1 MLLALDEATAGRL
14 PAPDPG
20 TEHAIAIMSFANL
33 TRNGEDDWLGT
44 GIAETLAAGLGT
56 VPGLSIIS
64 RERVVEVLRKLG
76 ATTENDDPA
85 LAVRLGQE
93 VAARG
98 VVSGAYQIQGDQVR
112 VTARVTV
119 VRDSR
124 VALTLKVD
132 GSRAETFAL
141 QDRLVAELSTGLRG
155 QLPAAPKH
163 PEETASLPAY
173 EAYAKG
179 LLNLRGQ
186 SREAL
191 DRAIALFEQAIA
203 LDPGYSRAHMYLGA
217 ALDSKADSLSIP
229 GLAERALGCL
239 DRSLELAP
247 DCGEAWRHK
256 GGVFITLGRAQ
267 DALMAYERALDSN
280 PTDAAAHS
288 GIGRVH
294 FILEGEFAA
303 AMASYERALA
313 LNPQAGW
320 SALQYAHCAALVR
333 DFKKAEGWARRAI
346 VLQQDLLSGRTGA
359 IIVGAFVRL
368 GQAYAL
374 QDRHAE
380 AVTEYEKELEFLR
393 DLDHALR
400 GRIFI
405 ELHQRRGESRL
416 RLGQTEAGRID
427 LDLALE
433 AFERRLRNGADDPM
447 TRYYV
452 ACAHALRGE
461 TEAALASLERAAENR
476 LRLTVARARIEPALL
491 ALHGHPRFESLLDR
505 APAVP

>member
-1 MLLALDEATAGRL
+1 
-14 PAPDPG
+14 
-20 TEHAIAIMSFANL
+20 MSFANL

-44 GIAETLAAGLGT
+44 GIAETLAVGLST

-76 ATTENDDPA
+76 ATTERDDPA

-155 QLPAAPKH
+155 QLPAAP
-163 PEETASLPAY
+163 PRDETASLPAY

-179 LLNLRGQ
+179 LLNLRGE

-203 LDPGYSRAHMYLGA
+203 LDPGYSRAHMHLGA
-217 ALDSKADSLSIP
+217 ALDYKADSLSLP
-229 GLAERALGCL
+229 DLAERALRSL
-239 DRSLELAP
+239 DLSLELAP
-247 DCGEAWRHK
+247 DCGEAWRYK
-256 GGVFITLGRAQ
+256 GGVFITLGRDA
-267 DALMAYERALDSN
+267 DALRAYERALDQN

-294 FILEGEFAA
+294 FILRGEFAI

-333 DFKKAEGWARRAI
+333 DFTKAEGWARRAI
-346 VLQQDLLSGRTGA
+346 VLQQELLSGRTGGA
-359 IIVGAFVRL
+359 IVGGFVRL

-374 QDRHAE
+374 QGRHAE
-380 AVTEYEKELEFLR
+380 AVAEYEKELEFLR
-393 DLDHALR
+393 DVDHALR

-416 RLGQTEAGRID
+416 RLGQTEAGGVD

-447 TRYYV
+447 TRYYA

-461 TEAALASLERAAENR
+461 AEAALVSLERAAEKR
-476 LRLTVARARIEPALL
+476 LRLTAARARIEPALAGL
-491 ALHGHPRFESLLDR
+491 QGHPRFEALLGR
-505 APAVP
+505 VPAAP